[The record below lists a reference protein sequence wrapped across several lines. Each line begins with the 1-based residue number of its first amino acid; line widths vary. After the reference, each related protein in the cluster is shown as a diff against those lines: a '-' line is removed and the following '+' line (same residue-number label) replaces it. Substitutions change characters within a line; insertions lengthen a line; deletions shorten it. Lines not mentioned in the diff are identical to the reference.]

1 MVRYIQMPDVTNKTL
16 KEAQQELKQFKIET
30 EGEGDKI
37 IYQLPEKD
45 LYVKENSVVRLKLG

>member
-1 MVRYIQMPDVTNKTL
+1 MPDVTNKTL
-16 KEAQQELKQFKIET
+16 KEAQKELKQFKIET
-30 EGEGDKI
+30 EGEGENI